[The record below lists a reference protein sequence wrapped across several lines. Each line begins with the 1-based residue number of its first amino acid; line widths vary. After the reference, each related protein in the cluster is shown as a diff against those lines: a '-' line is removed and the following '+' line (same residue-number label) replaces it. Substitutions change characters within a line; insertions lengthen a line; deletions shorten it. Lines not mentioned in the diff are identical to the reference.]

1 MTGAQ
6 LEPSY
11 ADLAAH
17 VLGTDEIHAV
27 FTTLLRT
34 LSRPG
39 TTGILSAGSSGDVDP
54 VVLPLLALVGHLTP
68 FAVVGD
74 DGMAAAVLARVTGGQ
89 EVAIA
94 DASYVAFLR
103 QPTAAEIADLRRGT
117 AAAPETA
124 AQIVVGTAP
133 LPGEDA
139 RPAGL
144 TVSGP
149 GVDGS
154 VAVRVPHLGTAIA
167 DWLGALPREFPCGFD
182 TWLVDRDGYVTAV
195 PRSSSV
201 TIARTDQN
209 GDS

>member
-6 LEPSY
+6 LEPSH

-17 VLGTDEIHAV
+17 VLGTHEIHHI
-27 FTTLLRT
+27 FTALLRT

-39 TTGILSAGSSGDVDP
+39 TTGMLGTGTAPAIDP
-54 VVLPLLALVGHLTP
+54 VLMPLLALVGHLTP

-74 DGMAAAVLARVTGGQ
+74 DGMSAAVLARVTGGR
-89 EVAIA
+89 EVGLA

-103 QPTAAEIADLRRGT
+103 QPSAGEIADLRRGS

-133 LPGEDA
+133 PSGDDA
-139 RPAGL
+139 RPASL

-167 DWLGALPREFPCGFD
+167 DWFGALPGDFPCGFD

-195 PRSSSV
+195 PRSATVRIS
-201 TIARTDQN
+201 RTDQN
-209 GDS
+209 GDT

>member
-1 MTGAQ
+1 MAGAQ

-17 VLGTDEIHAV
+17 VLGTHEIHAV

-39 TTGILSAGSSGDVDP
+39 TTGILGTGSSDAVDP
-54 VVLPLLALVGHLTP
+54 VLLPLLALVGHLTP

-74 DGMAAAVLARVTGGQ
+74 DG
-89 EVAIA
+89 
-94 DASYVAFLR
+94 
-103 QPTAAEIADLRRGT
+103 
-117 AAAPETA
+117 TA

-167 DWLGALPREFPCGFD
+167 DWLGVLPREFPCGFD

-195 PRSSSV
+195 PRS
-201 TIARTDQN
+201 
-209 GDS
+209 